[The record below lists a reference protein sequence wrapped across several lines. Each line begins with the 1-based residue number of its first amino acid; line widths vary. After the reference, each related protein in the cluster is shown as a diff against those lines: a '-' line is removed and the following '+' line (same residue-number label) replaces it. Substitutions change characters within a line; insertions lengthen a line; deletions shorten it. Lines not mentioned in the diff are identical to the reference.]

1 MPTVYDEIVRCFLRL
16 REPDIENAGSS
27 IKDLMAQYDE
37 YIKETG
43 NNYKVFQSVKNFLFS
58 LPSKKEAPIKVKNEY
73 LDQYYPYYADA
84 LKSFLCILATIFNYN
99 LKQPD
104 LPSEKVKLYAQR
116 GYDRNFIVKDEAKL
130 KKFLEN
136 FEEEYCFA
144 EQEVRSVFEPPFS
157 DIELKSL
164 GFNNL
169 CLHLK
174 NMNISSSEEMIIF
187 SDLLIM

>member
-1 MPTVYDEIVRCFLRL
+1 MPTV
-16 REPDIENAGSS
+16 
-27 IKDLMAQYDE
+27 
-37 YIKETG
+37 
-43 NNYKVFQSVKNFLFS
+43 
-58 LPSKKEAPIKVKNEY
+58 
-73 LDQYYPYYADA
+73 
-84 LKSFLCILATIFNYN
+84 
-99 LKQPD
+99 
-104 LPSEKVKLYAQR
+104 YAQR

-174 NMNISSSEEMIIF
+174 NMNISSSEENDM
-187 SDLLIM
+187 LIKETTFRWQRYFQYRHRKE